1 MSATRPS
8 AITLTELRY
17 LVALDRERH
26 FGRAADRCFVSQPTL
41 SVAIRKL
48 EDQLN
53 VVLFERNRSEARPT
67 PTGERIIEQARRV
80 LAETAALENLAQQ
93 GQDELNGAL
102 RLGVI
107 YTVGPYLLPRLVPR
121 LHEQVP
127 NMPLVIEENFTAVLS
142 RQLRQNELDVIIIAL
157 PFSPAGI
164 DTWPLYDEPFVVVL
178 PSSHPWTRRKSIPP
192 NDLAGENLLLLG
204 PGHCFRDQVL
214 EACPDCAEAD
224 SDAPRPLAGSS
235 LETIRHMVASGLGV
249 TVLPK
254 SSTEER
260 ADDTRL
266 LSTRPFAGTTPSRRI
281 ALAWRKSFPRPKAI
295 AALRRAILDCELKG
309 VDWLKQET
317 PQSGR
322 TEPAHSAHPA

>member
-1 MSATRPS
+1 MNAARPT

-48 EDQLN
+48 EDQLS
-53 VVLFERNRSEARPT
+53 VTLFERNRSEARPT
-67 PTGERIIEQARRV
+67 PVGERIIEQARRV
-80 LAETAALENLAQQ
+80 LAEAAALESLAQQ
-93 GQDELNGAL
+93 GKDELNGVL

-142 RQLRQNELDVIIIAL
+142 RQLRQNELDAIIIAL
-157 PFSPAGI
+157 PFTLPGV
-164 DTWPLYDEPFVVVL
+164 DTWPLYDEPFVVVM
-178 PSSHPWTRRKSIPP
+178 PSGHEWRRRKSVPP

-204 PGHCFRDQVL
+204 PGHCFREQVL
-214 EACPDCAEAD
+214 EACPDCVETETEAQ
-224 SDAPRPLAGSS
+224 RPMAGSS
-235 LETIRHMVASGLGV
+235 LETIRHMVASGLGI
-249 TVLPK
+249 TVLPR
-254 SSTEER
+254 SSMEER
-260 ADDTRL
+260 VDETAL
-266 LSTRPFAGTTPSRRI
+266 LITRPFTGEPPSRRI

-295 AALRRAILDCELKG
+295 AALRRAILECELKG
-309 VDWLKQET
+309 VSWLAREQ
-317 PQSGR
+317 PQSGAAAS
-322 TEPAHSAHPA
+322 PA